1 MSQAV
6 LTFALYRDEQLLR
19 RETVSASLLK
29 IGKDERSHLRLD
41 DDDAARTQAVIE
53 VVAPD
58 EITIIDLGSHPGT
71 RVNGARISKCELQ
84 CGDQIQ
90 VGGTRFVLEAIAP
103 ASVVAPA
110 PAPVAHPS
118 APAKSAPTRAG
129 AAPKPPPPSPR
140 AANPFVSAASGSH
153 GADTTTDG
161 LFTGVAGPFNP
172 FASGAAM
179 SEAEARRESMRVPED
194 AAPGTYTYTLVKS
207 GPDVEPAEVE
217 LTGVRSVEVMIAW
230 GTNVLHVD
238 HLTPPR
244 DYYVGEES
252 GKGAHCDF
260 FLPAEKLGTTRLPLI
275 KSDGDQV
282 SLLVPQGATGTVE
295 VPGQPPL
302 PVDQLRQTAA
312 PSPEASGGHLIALPA
327 GSKARVQVDEFVFQ
341 ISAVHAGKPIPAGL
355 GSGRDYT
362 VASYFGL
369 SLLTHA
375 SVIGALAFFVPP
387 LGVTDDEDVDQQRL
401 YALMAYLKADS
412 EVEREQREAEAAPG
426 ENPDEREGGTG
437 DRSKGSEG
445 QMGKQ
450 TSKSKEGRYG
460 VKGDPQ
466 NRETYL
472 GRQQALREARE
483 FGMIGLLNVMSGSPD
498 TPTAPWGREKPLGAD
513 EANAIGHM
521 WGSSIHEAVGAGGL
535 GLTDIGEGGGGRG
548 VGIGLGQ
555 IGGLGN
561 GFGTG
566 TGQGFGPG
574 GGGLSRGHLAR
585 EHKTRVP
592 RPRLGNP
599 TVSGRLPP
607 EVIQRI
613 VRQNYGRF
621 RFCYEQGLAANPN
634 LEGRVAVR
642 FAIGRD
648 GAVSFAANAGSDLP
662 SSGVVSCVVQSYYGL
677 SFPSP
682 EGGIVTVVYPIM
694 FTPG

>member
-1 MSQAV
+1 MSQAA
-6 LTFALYRDEQLLR
+6 LTFAFYRDRELLR
-19 RETVSASLLK
+19 CEVVSAPLLK
-29 IGKDERSHLRLD
+29 IGNDEQSHLRLD
-41 DDDAARTQAVIE
+41 DENAVRTQAVIE

-58 EITIIDLGSHPGT
+58 DLTVIDLGSHPGT
-71 RVNGARISKCELQ
+71 RVNGTRISKCKLQ
-84 CGDQIQ
+84 CGDEIQ
-90 VGGTRFVLEAIAP
+90 VGGTRLVLEAIAP
-103 ASVVAPA
+103 ASVAAPT

-129 AAPKPPPPSPR
+129 AAPNPPPPRPR
-140 AANPFVSAASGSH
+140 STNPFVSSASESSGE
-153 GADTTTDG
+153 GATTGG
-161 LFTGVAGPFNP
+161 LFAGAAGPFNP
-172 FASGAAM
+172 FAAGAAM
-179 SEAEARRESMRVPED
+179 SEAEAHRESMRVPED
-194 AAPGTYTYTLVKS
+194 AAPGTYAYTLVKS

-217 LTGVRSVEVMIAW
+217 LHGVRSVEVMIAW

-252 GKGAHCDF
+252 GKGTHCDF
-260 FLPAEKLGTTRLPLI
+260 FLPAEKLGTTRLPLV
-275 KSDGDQV
+275 KADGEQI
-282 SLLVPQGATGTVE
+282 SLLLPQGATGAVE
-295 VPGQPPL
+295 TPGQPRV

-312 PSPEASGGHLIALPA
+312 PSPEISGGHLIPLPA
-327 GSKARVQVDEFVFQ
+327 GSKARVQLGEFVFQ
-341 ISAVHAGKPIPAGL
+341 VSAVNAGKPIPAGL

-375 SVIGALAFFVPP
+375 SIIGALAFFVPP
-387 LGVTDDEDVDQQRL
+387 LGLTDDENVDQQRL
-401 YALMAYLKADS
+401 YALMAYLQADA
-412 EVEREQREAEAAPG
+412 ETERDQNDTEAAPG
-426 ENPDEREGGTG
+426 ENPDDREGGTG
-437 DRSKGSEG
+437 DRSQGDEG
-445 QMGKQ
+445 EMGKQ
-450 TSKSKEGRYG
+450 TAKAKDGRYG

-472 GRQQALREARE
+472 GRQEALREAQE

-498 TPTAPWGREKPLGAD
+498 TPTAPWGRDKPLGAD

-521 WGSSIHEAVGAGGL
+521 WGSSIHEAIGMGGL
-535 GLTDIGEGGGGRG
+535 GLTGIGEGGGGRG
-548 VGIGLGQ
+548 EGIGLGDF
-555 IGGLGN
+555 GGLGH

-592 RPRLGNP
+592 HPRLGNP
-599 TVSGRLPP
+599 SVSGRLPP
-607 EVIQRI
+607 QVIQRI

-621 RFCYEQGLAANPN
+621 RFCYEQGLASNPN
-634 LEGRVAVR
+634 LEGRVSVR